1 MLLTNYSY
9 NAQKYITAWFK
20 NQSEAGAKKD
30 GLNGWVLLIKR
41 GAAFSTCLSSFCWRI
56 LVGDGGLSSST
67 LKHKNTSMINTLSR
81 INRSLHFFLS
91 FSAWSKV
98 MAQNHIDRK
107 MNRQIVLLEL
117 ACLMPLRA
125 FSQASRTELTE

>member
-1 MLLTNYSY
+1 
-9 NAQKYITAWFK
+9 
-20 NQSEAGAKKD
+20 
-30 GLNGWVLLIKR
+30 
-41 GAAFSTCLSSFCWRI
+41 
-56 LVGDGGLSSST
+56 
-67 LKHKNTSMINTLSR
+67 
-81 INRSLHFFLS
+81 
-91 FSAWSKV
+91 

>member
-1 MLLTNYSY
+1 MYKQGHQNEPKLFFSHIKLLHIYLCFCLWKCIIWEFNMLLTNYSY

-30 GLNGWVLLIKR
+30 GLNRWVLLIKR

-91 FSAWSKV
+91 FSAWS
-98 MAQNHIDRK
+98 
-107 MNRQIVLLEL
+107 
-117 ACLMPLRA
+117 
-125 FSQASRTELTE
+125 